1 VYQNSPVIHLHVIV
15 HLMDKINDA
24 IPTFSALVNQFN
36 YTQAQMDQLLLA
48 SEISTGLSMVA
59 IVLIIA
65 VYIYMLFYHPR
76 DANRVS
82 LRCVIGA
89 NVVTLVDHC
98 IVWKLGYV
106 TLDTTYCQAFRVLDG
121 LFTIMSCCLLGVV
134 GVHLFLVL
142 VCHLSWPCRPE
153 YILIP
158 SCVVF
163 TFIANVFSFTDEDLP
178 AEFEKLIHADTRECW

>member
-1 VYQNSPVIHLHVIV
+1 
-15 HLMDKINDA
+15 MDTINDA
-24 IPTFSALVNQFN
+24 IPISSNLINQFN
-36 YTQAQMDQLLLA
+36 YTQAQLDQLQLA
-48 SEISTGLSMVA
+48 SEISTILSMVA
-59 IVLIIA
+59 IVLIIV

-89 NVVTLVDHC
+89 NVVTLVDHSL
-98 IVWKLGYV
+98 VLNLGYV
-106 TLDTTYCQAFRVLDG
+106 TLDTAYCQSFRVLDG

-142 VCHLSWPCRPE
+142 VCHLRWPCRPE

-158 SCVVF
+158 ACVGF
-163 TFIANVFSFTDEDLP
+163 TFVANVFSFTDESLP
-178 AEFEKLIHADTRECW
+178 PEFEKLIHADTRECW